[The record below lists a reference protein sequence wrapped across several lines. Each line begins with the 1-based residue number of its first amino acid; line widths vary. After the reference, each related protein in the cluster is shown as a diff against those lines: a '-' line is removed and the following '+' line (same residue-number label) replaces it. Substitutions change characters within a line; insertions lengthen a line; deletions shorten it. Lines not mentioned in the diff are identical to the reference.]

1 MAYSKRYQEVIA
13 GRVRED
19 ELAFFKN
26 NAVALPPH
34 VFTTY
39 PASARKQPTVDAD
52 YLATENVGKNTNRT
66 VPVLSTFNAGSNNSK
81 IGS

>member
-1 MAYSKRYQEVIA
+1 MAYSRRYQQVIA

-26 NAVALPPH
+26 NAVALPPN

-39 PASARKQPTVDAD
+39 PAAARKQPTIDKD
-52 YLATENVGKNTNRT
+52 YLGTENVGKNTNRN
-66 VPVLSTFNAGSNNSK
+66 VPVLGAFNPGSNNSK